1 MKQVWTTMARITGEK
16 HSPIMLGF
24 TDAYVWIALT
34 AVSAEQFQR
43 QVNIEL
49 QNLNLRAVALEEIR
63 TAEEV
68 ESSDDPSSELLTLIS
83 RAHREEECLIMG
95 SLYRFMRTAS

>member
-1 MKQVWTTMARITGEK
+1 MARISGEK
-16 HSPIMLGF
+16 HNPILLGF
-24 TDAYVWIALT
+24 TDAYVWIAVN

-43 QVNIEL
+43 YVNVEL

-68 ESSDDPSSELLTLIS
+68 ESSDDPSHELLTLIS
-83 RAHREEECLIMG
+83 RARREGDCLIMG
-95 SLYRFMRTAS
+95 SFYRFMRIAD